1 MITTTRRT
9 LLAGLPLGLAALSL
23 PGISLASANTPKRFV
38 FILQRG
44 AADGLAIVPP
54 VGDPALRAARGAL
67 IPEGALPL
75 TGIFALHPAMAQFR
89 ARFAANQASI
99 VHAVA
104 TVYRERSHFDAQNLL
119 EAGSARPYGRQDGW
133 MNRLI
138 GLLPVSDR
146 SALAVAPAIPLAL
159 RGSAPVSSYAPTRL
173 PQANDDLVARVSAM
187 YANDQQLHGM
197 WEEAL
202 RTRGTVGDLSGNNGQ
217 NGAQLGQLAAR
228 LLAAEDGARIA
239 FLETGGWDTHSGQ
252 QGRLNA
258 QLRGLDA
265 LIEALRTGLG
275 AAWTDTLVIVAT
287 EFGRTVA
294 VNGTGGSD
302 HGTASALLMAGGA
315 PWQAGRVV
323 ADWPGLSESQR
334 HEGRDLKPTASLEAT
349 IATALAHHY
358 ALDAATVRRT
368 LFPELTA

>member
-23 PGISLASANTPKRFV
+23 PGISLAAANTAKRFV

-54 VGDPALRAARGAL
+54 VGDPALRQARAAL
-67 IPEGALPL
+67 VPEGALPL

-89 ARFAANQASI
+89 ARFAANEASI

-138 GLLPVSDR
+138 GLLPASDR

-159 RGSAPVSSYAPTRL
+159 RGTAPVSSYAPTRL

-187 YANDQQLHGM
+187 YAGDAQLHGL

-252 QGRLNA
+252 LGRLGA

-275 AAWTDTLVIVAT
+275 PAWSDTLVIVAT

-302 HGTASALLMAGGA
+302 HGTASALLLAGGS
-315 PWQAGRVV
+315 PWQGGRVV

-334 HEGRDLKPTASLEAT
+334 YEGRDLRPTASLEST
-349 IATALAHHY
+349 IAAAVAHHY
-358 ALDAATVRRT
+358 ALDAATVRQT
-368 LFPELTA
+368 LFPELV